1 MVNWIKSNVEGDK
14 IIWVIA
20 LLLSIISLLS
30 VYSATGSL
38 AYQKMGGNTE
48 YYLIKHFVLIIL
60 SFIAMWFSH
69 RIDYKYYSKIALI
82 GLYAS
87 IPLLIIIFKTK
98 DILVM

>member
-48 YYLIKHFVLIIL
+48 YYLIKHFILIIL

-69 RIDYKYYSKIALI
+69 RIDYKSVSYTHLTLPTSR
-82 GLYAS
+82 
-87 IPLLIIIFKTK
+87 
-98 DILVM
+98 

>member
-48 YYLIKHFVLIIL
+48 YYLIKHFILIIL

-69 RIDYKYYSKIALI
+69 RIDLSLI
-82 GLYAS
+82 H
-87 IPLLIIIFKTK
+87 I
-98 DILVM
+98 

>member
-48 YYLIKHFVLIIL
+48 YYLINHFPTCLTV
-60 SFIAMWFSH
+60 FINKFACVCICVGLRVCVCGFCAM
-69 RIDYKYYSKIALI
+69 K
-82 GLYAS
+82 
-87 IPLLIIIFKTK
+87 
-98 DILVM
+98 